1 MGFEQVAGVETF
13 VPWAC
18 SVIVAFILGWVIRG
32 ALGRMP

>member
-18 SVIVAFILGWVIRG
+18 SVIVAFGLGWAVRAG
-32 ALGRMP
+32 LERLP